1 MVGDELLPHD
11 VAPLERGDD
20 ERVHIADG
28 DTVAD
33 ILGHLGEHEGGEI
46 GVVLR
51 GLDGLG
57 GTVGD
62 FDVVHHDR
70 DAGVGGLV
78 DQRAQGGGSTMVHD
92 DAGDAGLDR
101 GFHVGGL
108 SGIVGPRV
116 VELHAEADRVGLL
129 LGALGPQLEVVTGA
143 AVLDQGDLHRPF
155 VEGSR
160 LLSRCGTCIGASR
173 TLLIAVAV
181 LGAGDEEENSAQPE
195 AGNRVAPH
203 LIPLSGDLGSG
214 ERRTHKSLAVQ
225 TTTFVRVKHGRVP

>member
-1 MVGDELLPHD
+1 MGLERLGGEPRVVGRHGVAELTDSELLVPFVVGDELLPHD

-33 ILGHLGEHEGGEI
+33 VLGHLGEHEGGEI

-57 GTVGD
+57 GTLGD
-62 FDVVHHDR
+62 FDVVHHDG
-70 DAGVGGLV
+70 DPGVGGLV

-92 DAGDAGLDR
+92 DAGDAGLYR

-129 LGALGPQLEVVTGA
+129 LWRPWSTARSSHRRRCTGPGRSSPALCRTDSASQPSSA
-143 AVLDQGDLHRPF
+143 AVSVR
-155 VEGSR
+155 
-160 LLSRCGTCIGASR
+160 A
-173 TLLIAVAV
+173 
-181 LGAGDEEENSAQPE
+181 
-195 AGNRVAPH
+195 APC
-203 LIPLSGDLGSG
+203 
-214 ERRTHKSLAVQ
+214 
-225 TTTFVRVKHGRVP
+225 